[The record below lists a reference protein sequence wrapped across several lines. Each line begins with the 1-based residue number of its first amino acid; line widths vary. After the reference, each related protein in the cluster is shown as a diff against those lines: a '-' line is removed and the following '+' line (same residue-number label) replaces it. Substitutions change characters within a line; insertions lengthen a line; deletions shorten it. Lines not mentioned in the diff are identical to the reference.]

1 MPARTAF
8 EDVRKIHKLWLEARL
23 SSLVPRFEDVVVGNI
38 GHVSHETAILKI
50 CADRQPEVLTFGEQ
64 FAAQVGW
71 STSRPA
77 FASANGNCS
86 YVLQHGV
93 EGVCAT
99 LEPHWDIFPAVS
111 NGMIGYCELLF
122 LPLAWRRDRL
132 VFMFCRVRQTSQTL
146 LDAIY
151 SSTSEGMLIVAPVAR
166 DKSTEFQ
173 IISANP
179 TAAKYLGAAD
189 DTINWRII
197 SNLLP
202 PREIGP
208 FHRNINNMMAT
219 KEPVQFEISR
229 STSSGRPLHLQVSVA
244 PIGEFV
250 GLTLTNITTII
261 EREESVRMLFEFNP
275 IPQLIY
281 DPRDLRILS
290 VNEAATR
297 SYGYSRPLFER
308 LTLMDLHPPEDA
320 AAARDLASK
329 PRSPNGDQRHWV
341 HLTATGGRR
350 DVIAHSRELTV
361 DGRSS
366 VLVSIVDVTEQ
377 RQAVARIS
385 HMAHHDD
392 LTSLANRAQF
402 KMRLEESLNRIRRN
416 NRRAAVHFLD
426 LDDFKVVNDTF
437 GHPTGDRLLQ
447 EVASRLRET
456 VRDVDLVARLGGDE
470 FSVIQSEVDGPEGA
484 AALAQRMIEVLS
496 APYRIDGHDLSI
508 GVSIGI
514 AVAPDDG
521 ANADEILKNADIALY
536 SAKTDGKS
544 MYRFFE
550 AEMDALLRARLA
562 LESDLRAALSRDEFE
577 LYYQPLISGVERRVI
592 GCEALIR
599 WRHPARGFVLPSE
612 FIPIAEETGLIVPIG
627 DWVLRRACIEAAS
640 WPGDIKI
647 AVNLSAIQFRGAG
660 LLASVVGALA
670 ESHLPACRLELEIT
684 ESVLFLNDNANVA
697 TLVQLQALGVSI
709 SMDDFGTGYSSL
721 SYLRSFPID
730 KIKIDKSFVTD
741 IGHNAD
747 CAAIIRAIT
756 GLGRSLN
763 IPVLAEGVETS
774 EQLEYLTKEG
784 CEQFQ
789 GYFFSKP
796 LPTEK
801 IREFFNSNLPA
812 SLIAA

>member
-1 MPARTAF
+1 MPARTTF

-23 SSLVPRFEDVVVGNI
+23 SSPVPRFEDVVVGNV

-50 CADRQPEVLTFGEQ
+50 GADRQPEVLSFGEQ
-64 FAAQVGW
+64 FASQIGW
-71 STSRPA
+71 STSRPV

-93 EGVCAT
+93 EQVCAT

-166 DKSTEFQ
+166 DKATEFQ

-179 TAAKYLGAAD
+179 TAAKYLGATD
-189 DTINWRII
+189 DTINWRTI
-197 SNLLP
+197 SSLLP
-202 PREIGP
+202 PREIGS
-208 FHRNINNMMAT
+208 FHRHINDMRVT
-219 KEPVQFEISR
+219 GEPVQFEIGR
-229 STSSGRPLHLQVSVA
+229 STPSGRPLHLQVCVA
-244 PIGEFV
+244 PVGEFV
-250 GLTLTNITTII
+250 GLTLSNITRII

-297 SYGYSRPLFER
+297 TYGYSRPLFER
-308 LTLMDLHPPEDA
+308 LTLPDLYPPEDVA
-320 AAARDLASK
+320 SMRDAASK

-341 HLTATGGRR
+341 HLTATGHRR

-377 RQAVARIS
+377 REAVARIS

-402 KMRLEESLNRIRRN
+402 KMRLEESLKRICRN
-416 NRRAAVHFLD
+416 NRHAAVHFLD

-470 FSVIQSEVDGPEGA
+470 FSVIQIEVDGPEGA

-521 ANADEILKNADIALY
+521 ADADEILKNADIALY

-577 LYYQPLISGVERRVI
+577 LYYQPLVSGVEKRVI

-599 WRHPARGFVLPSE
+599 WKHPARGFVLPSE

-670 ESHLPACRLELEIT
+670 ESRLPACRLELEIT
-684 ESVLFLNDNANVA
+684 ESVLFLNDNANVT

-721 SYLRSFPID
+721 SYLRSFPIN

-741 IGHNAD
+741 IGHSAD

-774 EQLEYLTKEG
+774 QQLEYLTKEG

-801 IREFFNSNLPA
+801 IRAFFNSDLSA